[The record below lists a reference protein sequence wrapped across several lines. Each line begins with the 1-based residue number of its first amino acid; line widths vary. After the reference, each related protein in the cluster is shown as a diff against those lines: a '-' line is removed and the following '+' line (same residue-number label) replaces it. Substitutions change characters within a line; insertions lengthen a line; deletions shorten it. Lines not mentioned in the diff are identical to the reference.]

1 MIVVFVVFLF
11 PSPILEGLV
20 YVIQDYYIILM
31 NCTFYV
37 MTLCILITFLV
48 LKSIWSDIIF

>member
-48 LKSIWSDIIF
+48 LKSI